1 MLTPIVKDV
10 KVIEPYKI
18 LLTFENGEKK
28 IYDMEPNLKYECF
41 KRLENY
47 EKFKK
52 VHPRK
57 VTVEWEDGED
67 INPDDLY
74 YNSIKVEE

>member
-47 EKFKK
+47 EN
-52 VHPRK
+52 
-57 VTVEWEDGED
+57 